1 MFSASHPGILT
12 AGPELAKGHCP
23 LHRWGSSGPQSGH
36 YREVTRPDF
45 NKSMWPRRHRHSP
58 NRFSLW
64 PSPPLTPLPPGWRAQ
79 GDCVGVS
86 IAGPRMA
93 PATPGT
99 GATSSSGAEPSH
111 LPQPAPPPPPSCL
124 GGAAPGPSGPTHPG
138 RPTLG
143 RALGPSLSV
152 NQSRASKPGQPLL
165 LTARGGRHSQQGL
178 LLSSCPQFPR
188 HKMG

>member
-58 NRFSLW
+58 NRFSLR

-99 GATSSSGAEPSH
+99 EATSSSGAEPSH

-138 RPTLG
+138 PSPGPQPLWQTVKSQQAWAAPAAHSQRRQTLPAG
-143 RALGPSLSV
+143 AP
-152 NQSRASKPGQPLL
+152 PLL
-165 LTARGGRHSQQGL
+165 LPPVA
-178 LLSSCPQFPR
+178 PP
-188 HKMG
+188 